1 MPTLSPLA
9 LVCVLTFV
17 HYTAAQMRGP
27 VLTLYADAHGATATA
42 IGLILGAHMAAA
54 AAGSIPLG
62 RVSDVWG
69 RRPLLLGGMAIGVV
83 TSLLLPLAGRPASL
97 LTIYAIA
104 GLGVAAFT
112 PSALSLA
119 GDAAPRGR
127 IAHAYGW
134 YSTAHYGAIGIGP
147 FVGGLVAEWWGYR
160 LAFVAS
166 GVGIAFALAIGAAV
180 PLRIRQPAAGVP
192 GVTFADIRRNLDVW
206 AGWVVAASGLFVQG
220 VVFPFFPLLAQ
231 DRGLGPAAIGLV
243 FLVLGLANTAARF
256 PAGWLVDRTG
266 RPALY
271 AVGGVLLACGATALL
286 PHAHGSRMLLAL
298 AALFGAASG
307 VAFVAISAGLAVAAP
322 PAARGLVMGGYSTA
336 LYLGFG
342 IGSIALGPVIG
353 RHGHAV
359 AFALGGALGA
369 IGTLVAA
376 LLWRRPRPAPRPMSS
391 PSARRCGATGPDRSD

>member
-1 MPTLSPLA
+1 MPALSPLA

-42 IGLILGAHMAAA
+42 VGLILGAHMAAA
-54 AAGSIPLG
+54 AVGSIPLG

-69 RRPLLLGGMAIGVV
+69 RRPLLLGGMGIGVV
-83 TSLLLPLAGRPASL
+83 ASLLLPLAERPASL
-97 LTIYAIA
+97 LTIYALA

-127 IAHAYGW
+127 IAYAYGW

-147 FVGGLVAEWWGYR
+147 FVGGLAAEWWGYR
-160 LAFVAS
+160 PAFLAS
-166 GVGIAFALAIGAAV
+166 GAGIALALAIGAAV
-180 PLRIRQPAAGVP
+180 PLRTPLPTVDAP
-192 GVTFADIRRNLDVW
+192 GATFAAIRRNLDIW
-206 AGWVVAASGLFVQG
+206 SGWVLAASGLFVQG
-220 VVFPFFPLLAQ
+220 VVFPFFPLLGQ
-231 DRGLGPAAIGLV
+231 ERGLGPAAIGLV

-266 RPALY
+266 RPAWY

-286 PHAHGSRMLLAL
+286 PHALGGWMLLTL
-298 AALFGAASG
+298 AALFGATSG

-322 PAARGLVMGGYSTA
+322 PGTRGLVMGGYSTA
-336 LYLGFG
+336 LYLGFA

-359 AFALGGALGA
+359 GFAMGGALGTV
-369 IGTLVAA
+369 GTLVAV
-376 LLWRRPRPAPRPMSS
+376 LLWRRPR
-391 PSARRCGATGPDRSD
+391 SAAQGDRDA

>member
-1 MPTLSPLA
+1 MPALSTLA
-9 LVCVLTFV
+9 LVCILTFV

-27 VLTLYADAHGATATA
+27 VLTLYADAHGASATA
-42 IGLILGAHMAAA
+42 VGLILGAHMTAA

-83 TSLLLPLAGRPASL
+83 TSLLLPLAERPASL
-97 LTIYAIA
+97 LTIYALA

-112 PSALSLA
+112 PSALSLV

-127 IAHAYGW
+127 IAYAYGW
-134 YSTAHYGAIGIGP
+134 YSTAHYGAIGVGP

-160 LAFVAS
+160 PAFVAS
-166 GVGIAFALAIGAAV
+166 GIGIALALAIGVAV
-180 PLRIRQPAAGVP
+180 PLGTPDPAGRAS
-192 GVTFADIRRNLDVW
+192 GVTFVDIRRDLDVW

-220 VVFPFFPLLAQ
+220 VVFPFFPLLGQ
-231 DRGLGPAAIGLV
+231 ERGLGPAAIGLV

-266 RPALY
+266 RPTLY
-271 AVGGVLLACGATALL
+271 AIGGVLLASGVTVLL
-286 PHAHGSRMLLAL
+286 PHVHGTRMLLAL

-342 IGSIALGPVIG
+342 IGSIAIGPVIG
-353 RHGHAV
+353 RHGHA
-359 AFALGGALGA
+359 AGFALGGALGT
-369 IGTLVAA
+369 IGTLVAV
-376 LLWRRPRPAPRPMSS
+376 LLWRRPRPATQA
-391 PSARRCGATGPDRSD
+391 PSLPSR